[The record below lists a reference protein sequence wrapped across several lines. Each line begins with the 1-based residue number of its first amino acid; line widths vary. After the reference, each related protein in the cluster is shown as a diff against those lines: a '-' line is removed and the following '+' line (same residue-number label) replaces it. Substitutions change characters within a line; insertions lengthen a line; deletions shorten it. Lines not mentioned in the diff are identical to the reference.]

1 MNSEQPQDQ
10 KPDSEQTN
18 PLPPEIPALWV
29 EAHLRIFD
37 PETNQQIVNTRA

>member
-1 MNSEQPQDQ
+1 MNSEQP
-10 KPDSEQTN
+10 PDLNLKSEQTN
-18 PLPPEIPALWV
+18 PLPPETPALWV

>member
-1 MNSEQPQDQ
+1 MNSEQSQDQ
-10 KPDSEQTN
+10 KPDSEQTK
-18 PLPPEIPALWV
+18 PLLPETPALWV